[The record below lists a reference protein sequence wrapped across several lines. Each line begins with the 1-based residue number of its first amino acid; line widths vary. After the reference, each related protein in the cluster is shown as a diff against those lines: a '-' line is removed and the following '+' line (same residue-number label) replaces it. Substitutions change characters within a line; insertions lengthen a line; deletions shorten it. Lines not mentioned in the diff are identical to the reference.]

1 MPISGARDNLAW
13 SSGLLFIGSCRQPAF
28 LTLDTL
34 HRGSLFLEWQSRAGC
49 IHVLKTCLTWL
60 SWIQRA
66 GIICRQH
73 LWRISFIC
81 ALLHYGRHVILSFPD
96 TPTFSMLCTYIWFSG
111 VPTNSQTGKYDT
123 PVSVLWA
130 TQTNKHGIE
139 QAIQNVATVLHT
151 VKWSH
156 IRITS
161 AVRVQN
167 MLFVTD
173 YLAMWGVYRT

>member
-1 MPISGARDNLAW
+1 
-13 SSGLLFIGSCRQPAF
+13 
-28 LTLDTL
+28 
-34 HRGSLFLEWQSRAGC
+34 
-49 IHVLKTCLTWL
+49 
-60 SWIQRA
+60 
-66 GIICRQH
+66 
-73 LWRISFIC
+73 
-81 ALLHYGRHVILSFPD
+81 
-96 TPTFSMLCTYIWFSG
+96 MLCTYIWFSG

-130 TQTNKHGIE
+130 TQTNKHGTE
-139 QAIQNVATVLHT
+139 QVIQNVATVLHT

-173 YLAMWGVYRT
+173 YLAM